1 MVDAASYKGDLM
13 KYALLL
19 GIVLLLQGCV
29 STPYAQIGASK
40 TINVGGIDVGVG
52 VGNILTP

>member
-1 MVDAASYKGDLM
+1 M

-52 VGNILTP
+52 VGNNVCLEIGPSSLSKR